1 MALYRILTEDI
12 NPLKTEKTI
21 ELVNKFFGGFTLI
34 KGIGYWQEK
43 PENCLI
49 FEIQTDDKK
58 DVFWLANQIKL
69 QNNQESVLIQ
79 EIKSTAK
86 FI

>member
-1 MALYRILTEDI
+1 MLFRILTEDI
-12 NPLKTEKTI
+12 NELKTAKTI
-21 ELVNKFFGGFTLI
+21 ELVSKFFNGFTLI
-34 KGIGYWQEK
+34 KGIGYWQGK

-49 FEIQTDDKK
+49 FEIQTDNKK
-58 DVFWLANQIKL
+58 DVLWLANQIKL
-69 QNNQESVLIQ
+69 QNNQESVLVQ

>member
-1 MALYRILTEDI
+1 MLYRILTEDI
-12 NPLKTEKTI
+12 NQLKTEKTI
-21 ELVNKFFGGFTLI
+21 ELVSKFFNGFTLI
-34 KGIGYWQEK
+34 KGIGYWQGK

-69 QNNQESVLIQ
+69 QNNQESVLVQ

>member
-1 MALYRILTEDI
+1 MLFRILTEDI
-12 NPLKTEKTI
+12 NELKTEKTI
-21 ELVNKFFGGFTLI
+21 ELVGKFFAGFTLI
-34 KGIGYWQEK
+34 KGIGHWQGK

-58 DVFWLANQIKL
+58 ELVFWLANQIKL
-69 QNNQESVLIQ
+69 QNNQDSVLVQ